1 MSDMKPKPVLLI
13 LGLVLV
19 VLGIVSFSSSTLLG
33 VVLVVAA
40 IVVLIISVS
49 RTSREHPQ
57 RVFDVHIGEAR

>member
-19 VLGIVSFSSSTLLG
+19 VLGLVSFSSSTLLG

-40 IVVLIISVS
+40 IVVLIASVS
-49 RTSREHPQ
+49 RTS
-57 RVFDVHIGEAR
+57 